1 MYTRIPHC
9 FVSAVQASDA
19 RGIPADSEGC
29 HTEGVP
35 KAASQVAF
43 QQVDTLPRSTWPDT
57 TVPQQLHLD
66 LTVPTEAEL
75 ARQHARALE
84 LGTRMLVDRSDD
96 SVEPPYV
103 YADPE
108 GHPFCIFVVPDCS
121 PLGVGPP
128 ARRTSTA
135 VKILAFGFTT
145 GQAEIC

>member
-1 MYTRIPHC
+1 M
-9 FVSAVQASDA
+9 
-19 RGIPADSEGC
+19 
-29 HTEGVP
+29 P

-57 TVPQQLHLD
+57 TVRQQLHLD